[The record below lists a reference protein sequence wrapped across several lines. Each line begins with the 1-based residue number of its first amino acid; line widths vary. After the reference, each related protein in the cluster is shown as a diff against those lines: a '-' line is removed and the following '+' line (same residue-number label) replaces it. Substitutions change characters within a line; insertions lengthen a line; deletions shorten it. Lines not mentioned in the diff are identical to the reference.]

1 MKIHQTESNNI
12 IGKTIKLARQ
22 ERGWKQSDMATKLGI
37 SIAAFSKIETGH
49 TTVNLK
55 RLGDIAELLNV
66 NTNYLLT
73 SEQQKVEQSKE
84 EQTKILKAEI
94 MLKEEEISKL
104 QQTAISLYEELKAK
118 RKKQQVAVS

>member
-37 SIAAFSKIETGH
+37 SIAAFSKIETGQ

-55 RLGDIAELLNV
+55 RLGDIAGLLNV

-73 SEQQKVEQSKE
+73 SEQQKVEQSRE

>member
-55 RLGDIAELLNV
+55 RLGDIAGLLNV

-73 SEQQKVEQSKE
+73 SEQQKVEQSRE
-84 EQTKILKAEI
+84 EQTKLLKAEI
-94 MLKEEEISKL
+94 LLKEEEISKL

-118 RKKQQVAVS
+118 RKKQPVAVN

>member
-1 MKIHQTESNNI
+1 MKIQQTESSNV

-22 ERGWKQSDMATKLGI
+22 ERGWKQSDMAAKLGI

-55 RLGDIAELLNV
+55 RLGDIAGLLNV

-73 SEQQKVEQSKE
+73 SEQQKVEQSRE
-84 EQTKILKAEI
+84 EQTKLLKAEI
-94 MLKEEEISKL
+94 LLKEEEISKL

-118 RKKQQVAVS
+118 RKKQPVAVN

>member
-118 RKKQQVAVS
+118 RKKQQVTVS

>member
-55 RLGDIAELLNV
+55 RLGDIAGLLNV

-73 SEQQKVEQSKE
+73 SEQQKVEQSRE

>member
-73 SEQQKVEQSKE
+73 SEQQKVEQSRE